1 MRIITTILIIL
12 LVLLGVTFAGLNA
25 EPVNVNYYVGINKL
39 PLSLLLV
46 VAFVCGG
53 LLGLLTN
60 IVFCIKLKSANVLLR
75 RRLKLAEEEVANLR
89 TMPLKDQH

>member
-1 MRIITTILIIL
+1 MRTITTILIIF